1 MKLGIDISIGEDSRP
16 QRKLILKILK
26 KFEENNKF
34 LNKYEKEAV
43 KKLGLKKP
51 VATDRTKF
59 KTYDQFLIAD
69 GEYRLAIVSYVVYK
83 LCNSKEGES

>member
-34 LNKYEKEAV
+34 
-43 KKLGLKKP
+43 
-51 VATDRTKF
+51 
-59 KTYDQFLIAD
+59 
-69 GEYRLAIVSYVVYK
+69 AIEHFPTEEE
-83 LCNSKEGES
+83 ND